1 MTLFICQGLHE
12 IVADKWN
19 VLWLVSLVS
28 MYLEFL
34 LESLLGW
41 MRNFEVLVLLFAE
54 FNLFGIWRT
63 LEKLFFGLLHV
74 RTLALN

>member
-1 MTLFICQGLHE
+1 
-12 IVADKWN
+12 
-19 VLWLVSLVS
+19 

-63 LEKLFFGLLHV
+63 LEKLFFGLLHPFYETIYCNTITQHIFV
-74 RTLALN
+74 V